1 MLLGA
6 SSGGGWHT
14 CIMNPMT
21 SDLEELRG
29 EVERLV
35 YSSEESGFTICRLVV
50 PGKSHLVTVAG
61 TMPGIQPGERLHLR
75 GRWINHPV
83 HGYQFRADSYSSQ
96 LPAGANAVRRY
107 LASSLV
113 KGIGPVLA
121 GRLVDCFG
129 DDTLRVIDEQP
140 ERLAEAPG
148 VGPRRVES
156 IKRAWEEQQEIRNV
170 MLFLQGHGV
179 SAAYSTRIYKTY
191 GQGAVKVVQK
201 NPYRLAQDVRGIG
214 FITADKIAR
223 QMGIDEHS
231 PHRAQ
236 AALEHLLLEQAGEG
250 HVFIPDAELLD
261 LCQSRFDL
269 PEDLLTAAVESL
281 QKAGRIVLDGE
292 AVFLRGLYIAERA
305 VADSIR
311 ALVASPGQRREFDAP
326 AAVEWASRR
335 MGVEL
340 TGEQRQAIHE
350 AVSQKVF
357 VLTGGPGTG
366 KTTILRAVISILE
379 VLDQRVAL
387 AAPTG
392 RAAKRLGEAAGR
404 EAQTLHRLLEFKPGE
419 GRYGRDAER
428 PLDADAVVVDETS
441 MLDILLCHHLL
452 QAVPRPASVLFAGD
466 ANQLPS
472 VGPGKFLGDVLES
485 GVLPFRRLEQIFRQG
500 ERSGIV
506 EAAHRVNQGRLPFL
520 DSSGYQGDFYFVEA
534 DEPEAAANAVVRIC
548 AERIPA
554 RFGLRPIRDVQV
566 LCPMNRGAV
575 GVHQLNDRLREALHP
590 VVSETIKGWRN
601 RAPAPRQAGA
611 LTADALA
618 RVREVLRL
626 PKRSRGGRMESADTT
641 RRRAALDLAIIGAL
655 PDGGLRR
662 SEAAAL
668 TWGDVELWADGTG
681 RLTIQ
686 KGKNQV
692 EPATVAAT
700 GTTAR
705 ALRDIRPDDVD
716 RTAPVFGLT
725 GETLGNQLRAAARA
739 AGLGDGFSG
748 HSGRIGMARRMVAAG
763 APNAAVQ
770 RQGRWKH
777 GDMVARYTR
786 GEAAGEALKWLS

>member
-1 MLLGA
+1 MICTSTPLMAHSPAPEPVLQGA
-6 SSGGGWHT
+6 SSSGGWHA
-14 CIMNPMT
+14 CIMNTVMK
-21 SDLEELRG
+21 DLEQLRG

-50 PGKSHLVTVAG
+50 PGKHDLVTVAG
-61 TMPGIQPGERLHLR
+61 TMPGIQPGERLHLQ

-96 LPAGANAVRRY
+96 LPASANAVRRY

-129 DDTLRVIDEQP
+129 DETLRVIDEQP

-148 VGPRRVES
+148 VGPRRLES
-156 IKRAWEEQQEIRNV
+156 IKRAWVEQQEIRGV

-179 SAAYSTRIYKTY
+179 SAAYSTRIYRTY
-191 GQGAVKVVQK
+191 GQEAVKVVQE

-250 HVFIPDAELLD
+250 HVFVPNAELVE
-261 LCQSRFDL
+261 LCHSRFDL
-269 PEDLLTAAVESL
+269 PEDLLTAAVESVR
-281 QKAGRIVLDGE
+281 KAGRIVLDGE

-305 VADSIR
+305 VADCIR

-326 AAVEWASRR
+326 AAVDWASRR

-340 TGEQRQAIHE
+340 TEEQREAVHE

-379 VLDQRVAL
+379 ALGQRVAL

-392 RAAKRLGEAAGR
+392 RAAKRPGRGRRPGGPDAAPPAGVQAR
-404 EAQTLHRLLEFKPGE
+404 GGPNTDEN
-419 GRYGRDAER
+419 AER

-441 MLDILLCHHLL
+441 MLDIVLCHHLL
-452 QAVPRPASVLFAGD
+452 QAVPIHASVLFVGD

-485 GVLPFRRLEQIFRQG
+485 GVVPFHRLERIFRQG
-500 ERSGIV
+500 DRSGIV
-506 EAAHRVNQGRLPFL
+506 EAAHRVNQGRLPSL
-520 DSSGYQGDFYFVEA
+520 GSSGSQGDFYFVEA
-534 DEPEAAANAVVRIC
+534 DEPEAAANAVVRLC

-554 RFGLRPIRDVQV
+554 RFGLSPMRDVQV

-575 GVHQLNDRLREALHP
+575 GVHQLNDKLREALNPAGTEVTRFGRTFRVGDRVLQTVNNYDKDVFNGDLGWVTGVDHTAGRIAVSFEETGVDYDFSELDELQP
-590 VVSETIKGWRN
+590 SYAMTVHRAQGSEFPAVVVPLLTQHYPMLQRN
-601 RAPAPRQAGA
+601 
-611 LTADALA
+611 LLYTAITRGRRLVVVVGSQRALA
-618 RVREVLRL
+618 MAVRN
-626 PKRSRGGRMESADTT
+626 GRP
-641 RRRAALDLAIIGAL
+641 G
-655 PDGGLRR
+655 
-662 SEAAAL
+662 
-668 TWGDVELWADGTG
+668 
-681 RLTIQ
+681 
-686 KGKNQV
+686 
-692 EPATVAAT
+692 
-700 GTTAR
+700 
-705 ALRDIRPDDVD
+705 
-716 RTAPVFGLT
+716 
-725 GETLGNQLRAAARA
+725 
-739 AGLGDGFSG
+739 
-748 HSGRIGMARRMVAAG
+748 
-763 APNAAVQ
+763 
-770 RQGRWKH
+770 
-777 GDMVARYTR
+777 
-786 GEAAGEALKWLS
+786 